1 MRTLFTGALTH
12 DGLGG
17 APLRQEVLI
26 EGDRVLALGQSL
38 SREGAEVWDLDGL
51 GLAPGFIDA
60 HSHNDWCAFRAD
72 PLPAFEPFVRQGITG
87 FVAGNCGLSA
97 SGFDPASPHLDR
109 VGGGLFHLDD
119 TLLPL
124 GSPEAYFKKADGRV
138 PCNLALL
145 LGHNTARASVAGNAN
160 RPLREEELTRML
172 GLLEEGLQEGACG
185 ISLGLMYEP
194 GLYAPQEELKA
205 VAQLCLRYDRPLTV
219 HARALSKVSMAYKQ
233 LLGRPHLLRALDELY
248 DLARGSRLK
257 LHYSHAIF
265 VGRRSFAAKDEVL
278 RLIDRMAREGIDI
291 GFDIYH
297 ETLGVSVI
305 TVVMPPWY
313 QALSAAKKR
322 QFFNRLRF
330 TLLAK
335 ASILLLGFNFDDI
348 LIAHV
353 GEDNERHEG
362 KTVAENAREMGIG
375 KIEAYLRLCEMSDFK
390 GRVNM
395 GPYSTPEIIDELAR
409 HPRALFMTDAWWE
422 PKGVQNPALY
432 DCFPKFLQQ
441 ALQGRGDSLQGTIMK
456 MTGATARRF
465 DLKDRGVL
473 RPGAY
478 ADLTIFDE
486 KELLAGVPDQNSAF
500 GIRHVFINGRPVMK
514 DGVVDGAVLLTSG
527 RAMRAGEK

>member
-1 MRTLFTGALTH
+1 MRTLLTGTLTH

-17 APLRQEVLI
+17 APIHQEVLI
-26 EGDRVLALGQSL
+26 QDDRILALGQNL
-38 SREGAEVWDLDGL
+38 SREGADIWDMSGL
-51 GLAPGFIDA
+51 SLSPGFIDV
-60 HSHNDWCAFRAD
+60 HSHNDWCAFWAN
-72 PLPAFEPFVRQGITG
+72 PLPAFEPFVRQGITS
-87 FVAGNCGLSA
+87 FVTGNCGLSA
-97 SGFDPASPHLDR
+97 AGFDPASPHLEA
-109 VGGGLFHLDD
+109 VGGGLFHLDE
-119 TLLPL
+119 TLASL
-124 GSPEAYFKKADGRV
+124 GSPERFFNKADGQV

-145 LGHNTARASVAGNAN
+145 LGHNTARASVTGNES
-160 RPLREEELTRML
+160 RPLTQEELARML
-172 GLLEEGLQEGACG
+172 GLLEEGLQQGACG

-205 VAQLCLRYDRPLTV
+205 VARLCERYDRPLTV

-265 VGRRSFAAKDEVL
+265 VGRHSFASKDEML
-278 RLIDRMAREGIDI
+278 RLIDQMAREGIDI

-353 GEDNERHEG
+353 GEGNERYEG
-362 KTVAENAREMGIG
+362 KTVAAIAKEMGVG

-395 GPYSTPEIIDELAR
+395 GPYSTPEIIDELAK

-422 PKGVQNPALY
+422 PRGVQNPAMY

-441 ALQGRGDSLQGTIMK
+441 ALQGRGDSLPNTLMK
-456 MTGATARRF
+456 MTGGSARRF
-465 DLKDRGVL
+465 GLPDRGVL

-478 ADLTIFDE
+478 ADITVFDE
-486 KELLAGVPDQNSAF
+486 KDVLAGIPDQNQAF
-500 GIRHVFINGRPVMK
+500 GIRHVLINGRPVMK
-514 DGVVDGAVLLTSG
+514 DGVVDGETLAHSG
-527 RAMRAGEK
+527 QAIRVG